1 MALQDCNC
9 DTGLFNLQS
18 ADCIKTPDIARKFI
32 FVKYFL
38 TDGTVNGLDLTGTI
52 DETTIDAL
60 LAQSDKNLRWFLTDR
75 FHLYLTDRA
84 DPNFETIDN
93 ENFFLSQGTRTTS
106 ADFLTADTDLANR
119 LDGSRCVDLGMF
131 IVDTVNGLS
140 GVVTRDL
147 FLDPIRLNKETV
159 WSKVIFAT
167 EGARHKVHL
176 AFEWDR
182 LVSDGDV
189 RTLSFA
195 DHGTDLINK
204 RGLIDVLARF
214 GSAPLSTTVEIDFY
228 TVEGSASG
236 SAFTGLVFGD
246 FILFNET
253 TQLPVVVT
261 GSVEAP
267 DGTYVLTFVAQ
278 TTNDVLTVTAT
289 QTGFDFSQTTDVE
302 IIAL

>member
-32 FVKYFL
+32 FVKYFK

-52 DETTIDAL
+52 NEASIDAL
-60 LAQSDKNLRWFLTDR
+60 IAQSDKNLRWFLTDR
-75 FHLYLTDRA
+75 FHTYTTDRA

-93 ENFFLSQGTRTTS
+93 ENFFLSQGTRTT
-106 ADFLTADTDLANR
+106 AVDFLTADTDLANR

-214 GSAPLSTTVEIDFY
+214 GIGNSTTEIQIDFY

-246 FILFNET
+246 FI
-253 TQLPVVVT
+253 VT
-261 GSVEAP
+261 DVSDGTPIAVSASTEAP
-267 DGTYVLTFVAQ
+267 DGTYTLTIALQPSSTVV
-278 TTNDVLTVTAT
+278 DVTAT
-289 QTGFDFSQTTDVE
+289 QAGFDFSATVDET
-302 IIAL
+302 ITIP